1 MGLRAQWNNPF
12 AHKVVLAL
20 AQGPGYQAGMA
31 RPKLVSDD
39 EVLDATHAAML
50 RLGPDRFTLADVA
63 RDLGLSRAA
72 LIQRFGDKHALHV
85 RAMARATDEVRAYF
99 AAAPRETG
107 LAPLWVMLRDLIA
120 GMGEGQGFSGYLLLL
135 WADAGDPALN
145 RLARERNLLVR
156 NAIAERLPD
165 DHARAA
171 NAGLIQD
178 VIQGA
183 TMRWLVE
190 RDGGLDAFVM
200 AETRLVLS
208 RLYPGV
214 PLE

>member
-1 MGLRAQWNNPF
+1 MSEG
-12 AHKVVLAL
+12 VLA
-20 AQGPGYQAGMA
+20 PKRRSGYQAAMA

-85 RAMARATDEVRAYF
+85 RAMERATDEVRAYF
-99 AAAPRETG
+99 AAAPREAG
-107 LAPLWVMLRDLIA
+107 IAALWLMLRDLIA
-120 GMGEGQGFSGYLLLL
+120 GMGEGHGFSGYLLLL

-156 NAIAERLPD
+156 AAIAERLPD
-165 DHARAA
+165 DGARAA
-171 NAGLIQD
+171 NAGLIQN

-190 RDGGLDAFVM
+190 RDGTLAAFVM
-200 AETRLVLS
+200 SETRLALT
-208 RLYPGV
+208 RLYPGAT
-214 PLE
+214 LD

>member
-1 MGLRAQWNNPF
+1 
-12 AHKVVLAL
+12 
-20 AQGPGYQAGMA
+20 MA

-85 RAMARATDEVRAYF
+85 RAMERATDEVRAYF
-99 AAAPRETG
+99 AAASRDTG
-107 LAPLWVMLRDLIA
+107 LAPLWLMLRDLIA

-135 WADAGDPALN
+135 WADAGDPTLN
-145 RLARERNLLVR
+145 RLAHERNLLVR
-156 NAIAERLPD
+156 NAIADRLPD
-165 DHARAA
+165 DPARAA

-190 RDGGLDAFVM
+190 REGPLAAFVT
-200 AETRLVLS
+200 AETRLLLT
-208 RLYPGV
+208 RLYPNAK
-214 PLE
+214 LD